1 MVHFYIPAS
10 SSVITSGL
18 TGDDGIRRILC
29 YSSGSSTSTSNL
41 LYKGEII
48 ATFNNNN
55 NIDIDFISYYG
66 FPKLSDFSIEVAS
79 NMTITILADIVPYTV
94 SVDDYIET
102 REVT

>member
-1 MVHFYIPAS
+1 MVYFYIPATS
-10 SSVITSGL
+10 SITISGL

-29 YSSGSSTSTSNL
+29 YSSGTSTSNL

-55 NIDIDFISYYG
+55 NIDIDFKSHYG
-66 FPKLSDFSIEVAS
+66 FPKLSDFSIEVPP
-79 NMTITILADIVPYTV
+79 NITISILADIVPYSV

>member
-10 SSVITSGL
+10 SSLMISGL

-29 YSSGSSTSTSNL
+29 YSSATSTSNL

-55 NIDIDFISYYG
+55 NIDIDFKSYYG
-66 FPKLSDFSIEVAS
+66 FPKLSDFSIETPPNISV
-79 NMTITILADIVPYTV
+79 TILADIVPY
-94 SVDDYIET
+94 SVNTNDYIET
-102 REVT
+102 REVI

>member
-1 MVHFYIPAS
+1 MVHFFIPAS

-29 YSSGSSTSTSNL
+29 YSSGASLSNL
-41 LYKGEII
+41 LYKGNII

-55 NIDIDFISYYG
+55 NIDIDFKSYYG
-66 FPKLSDFSIEVAS
+66 FPKMSDFSIEAATNVS
-79 NMTITILADIVPYTV
+79 ISIIADIVPYSV
-94 SVDDYIET
+94 SADDYIET

>member
-10 SSVITSGL
+10 SSTYISGL

-29 YSSGSSTSTSNL
+29 YSTASLPSSL
-41 LYKGEII
+41 LYKGLLI

-55 NIDIDFISYYG
+55 NIDIDFESYYG
-66 FPKLSDFSIEVAS
+66 FPKLSDFSIEIPPNISVS
-79 NMTITILADIVPYTV
+79 ILADIVPY
-94 SVDDYIET
+94 SVNADDYIET

>member
-29 YSSGSSTSTSNL
+29 YSSGALVSNL

-55 NIDIDFISYYG
+55 NIDIDFKSYYG
-66 FPKLSDFSIEVAS
+66 FPKLSDFSIEVAPNIS
-79 NMTITILADIVPYTV
+79 ITILADIVPYSV

-102 REVT
+102 WEVT